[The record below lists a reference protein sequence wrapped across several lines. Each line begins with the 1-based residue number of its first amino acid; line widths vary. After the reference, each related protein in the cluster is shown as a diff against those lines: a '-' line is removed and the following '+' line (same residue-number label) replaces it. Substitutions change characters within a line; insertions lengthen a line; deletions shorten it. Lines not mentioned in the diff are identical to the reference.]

1 MDLSRLEKACQGKS
15 ASAGGMNV
23 PEIKALA
30 QRMKH
35 SGIGDRKT
43 LLEVVCRALHHPE
56 LLSGASAPAPAPAPI
71 APAVP
76 SAPAP
81 IAPVAPKTHVPVPG
95 LVPIQSGKKLTVK
108 IPSPVKVSE
117 PAAYVPQFQSER
129 LRLACQGKSEGA
141 GGMNI
146 PEIKA
151 IAMSRGHDGSGT
163 RAQLLAFICGSN
175 FNSMPV
181 RPIAAIV
188 PVAPIRPVKLPA
200 IEGRVKDRT
209 EEWKTR
215 KPVSVAERQALK
227 AKCGSKCFLVPEEL
241 KYPICSKNQDCKI
254 DCDGLRAAL
263 GLATMVSRRNVSREA
278 HERASAAGERAK
290 EIGREHCGWKDA

>member
-23 PEIKALA
+23 PEIKVLA

-56 LLSGASAPAPAPAPI
+56 LLSGA
-71 APAVP
+71 P

-81 IAPVAPKTHVPVPG
+81 IAPVAPKPHVPVPG

-108 IPSPVKVSE
+108 IPTPVKGSE

-181 RPIAAIV
+181 RPIAAIA

-215 KPVSVAERQALK
+215 KPESVAERQALK
-227 AKCGSKCFLVPEEL
+227 ASCGSKCFLVPEEL

-278 HERASAAGERAK
+278 HERASVADERAK
-290 EIGREHCGWKDA
+290 AIGREHCGWN